1 MFLCCAAQSESSAKF
16 KVDERAQLVL
26 LDLKL
31 DLKNTKER
39 AGKNQLKFSEK
50 KRGPKKEENFR
61 NFQIISLCG
70 NSGIINFEQ
79 KKNKKQTDIDLM
91 ETNNFG
97 GEEEAKG
104 MVRALRVR
112 KGI

>member
-50 KRGPKKEENFR
+50 KEDRRKRKTF
-61 NFQIISLCG
+61 
-70 NSGIINFEQ
+70 GIF
-79 KKNKKQTDIDLM
+79 K
-91 ETNNFG
+91 
-97 GEEEAKG
+97 
-104 MVRALRVR
+104 
-112 KGI
+112 